1 MQETTVEILA
11 DSATLHTSSSL
22 LAFAVPPDQDGDT
35 NVGLYDYLTKTF
47 ATCSIN
53 ILHWLSFFSAGQT
66 LERAKKQH
74 SSIDQQAIED
84 QIGTLLELGFL
95 AKEGTARH
103 SQNEDFRKRWAW
115 DALAGA
121 FHFSILNNEFMTIE
135 QSTEFQL
142 KKLDTE
148 PVPELFW
155 SPSGSEKT
163 TLPSLADSP
172 AGELLSVLA
181 KRRTNRTSAK
191 HVLTLQEIGDC
202 LFSAFGITCHV
213 KTPVALLPLSLAPSG
228 GARNPY
234 EPFLIIRRCQDLASG
249 VYHYSGLKHEVTL
262 LRKLPEGFSIAELLG
277 GQDWAEDMAAV
288 IFMVVNFDRSMWKY
302 QDSNAY
308 RVILIEAG
316 HRAQNLMATAATHG
330 LTACPT
336 AALAHA
342 KVHDVLGISDSVL
355 QSPVYALTLDKALPN
370 QDELIANHNHN
381 FGVS

>member
-1 MQETTVEILA
+1 VEILTTGV
-11 DSATLHTSSSL
+11 SLRTSSSL
-22 LAFAVPPDQDGDT
+22 LAFAMPPDEDGDA
-35 NVGLYDYLTKTF
+35 NVGLYDYLTRTF

-53 ILHWLSFFSAGQT
+53 ILHWLSFFSTGQT

-74 SSIDQQAIED
+74 RGMDQEAIEE

-95 AKEGTARH
+95 AKEGTERH
-103 SQNEDFRKRWAW
+103 AQNEDFRKRWAW

-135 QSTEFQL
+135 QSTDFQL
-142 KKLDTE
+142 KKLDVE
-148 PVPELFW
+148 PVPELSW
-155 SPSGSEKT
+155 APLGEERIA
-163 TLPSLADSP
+163 LPSFTGSP
-172 AGELLSVLA
+172 ARDLLMLLA
-181 KRRTNRTSAK
+181 KRRTNRTSAG
-191 HVLTLQEIGDC
+191 HVLSLQEIGDC

-234 EPFLIIRRCQDLASG
+234 EPFVIIRRCEELAPG
-249 VYHYSGLKHEVTL
+249 VYHYSGLKHELTL
-262 LRKLPEGFSIAELLG
+262 LRHLPEGFSIAEMLG

-288 IFMVVNFDRSMWKY
+288 IFMVANFERSMWKY

-316 HRAQNLMATAATHG
+316 HRAQNLMATAAAHG
-330 LTACPT
+330 LTVCPT

-342 KVHDVLGISDSVL
+342 KIHDALGLPDQVL
-355 QSPVYALTLDKALPN
+355 QTPVYALTLDRALPN
-370 QDELIANHNHN
+370 EDVLISNPIHN
-381 FGVS
+381 VYIAASS